1 MAKEALFNIL
11 ENKIDLNQIN
21 VLDLFCG
28 TGNIS
33 YEFASRGVNKI
44 TAVDQQINALQFIQK
59 QSSQL
64 GYEYS
69 Y

>member
-33 YEFASRGVNKI
+33 YEFASRGVHKI
-44 TAVDQQINALQFIQK
+44 TAVDQQINALQFT
-59 QSSQL
+59 
-64 GYEYS
+64 
-69 Y
+69 